1 MADDGSSGSGEA
13 ATAGADGFAADLY
26 RALDLAPPH
35 AVVPVVAA
43 ALEETFGARAVHLY
57 LADYGDSSLEA
68 LDGDKGGP
76 ASIPVEAT
84 SAGRCYRR
92 QEAVAEADDG
102 WVVYLPVSVRA
113 ERLGVLEVRLAAEP
127 DQPAARAMAQVA
139 TAMAYVLISARR
151 YTDLFERVRR
161 RRNLGLAAELQWE
174 LLPVLAYDGAEFSLA
189 GALEPAYEVAGDNFD
204 YAVGPDRLSLSVTD
218 GMGHGLRAAMVT
230 SLVVATTRNTRRG
243 GASLREQIQ
252 AANAVVCE
260 EFGSSDHY
268 ATVLAAEVDI
278 ATGAARAVGAGH
290 PPAWLH
296 REDRVG
302 RLRLDPDVP
311 VGLFADWVYREQ
323 SFDLEPGDRLVLY
336 SDGVV
341 EAGPRRGDVFGPE
354 RFAALIHRYRHEPPN
369 EFVRRVIR
377 EILVYRGGELADDA
391 TLLCLDWRGRR

>member
-1 MADDGSSGSGEA
+1 MADDDSSGSGDA
-13 ATAGADGFAADLY
+13 ATAGPDGFAGELY
-26 RALDLAPPH
+26 RALDLAPPY
-35 AVVPVVAA
+35 AVGSVVAA

-57 LADYGDSSLEA
+57 LADYGEASLEV
-68 LDGDKGGP
+68 LDGDHGG
-76 ASIPVEAT
+76 STSLPVEGT

-92 QEAVAEADDG
+92 QEAVADTADG
-102 WVVYLPVSVRA
+102 WAVYLPVSVRA

-127 DQPAARAMAQVA
+127 VPQAARAMAQVA
-139 TAMAYVLISARR
+139 TAVAYVIISARR
-151 YTDLFERVRR
+151 YTDFFERVRR

-204 YAVGPDRLSLSVTD
+204 YAVGPDRVSLSVTD

-230 SLVVATTRNTRRG
+230 SLVVTTTRNARRG
-243 GASLREQIQ
+243 GASLLEQVR
-252 AANAVVCE
+252 AANAVVCQ

-268 ATVLAAEVDI
+268 ATVLAAEVDLS
-278 ATGAARAVGAGH
+278 TGAAWAVDAGH

-296 REDRVG
+296 RQGQVS
-302 RLRLDPDVP
+302 RLILDPDLP
-311 VGLFADWVYREQ
+311 VGLFDEWDYRAQ
-323 SFDLEPGDRLVLY
+323 PFALEPGDRLVLY

-354 RFAALIHRYRHEPPN
+354 RFATLIHQYRHEPPN

-377 EILVYRGGELADDA
+377 EVLVHRGGDLADDA